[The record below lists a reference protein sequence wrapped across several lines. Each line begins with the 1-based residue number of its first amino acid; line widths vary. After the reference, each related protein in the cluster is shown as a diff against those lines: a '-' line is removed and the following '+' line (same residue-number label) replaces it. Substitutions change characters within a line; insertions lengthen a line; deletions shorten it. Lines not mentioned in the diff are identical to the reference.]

1 VYFPVN
7 YNLAPVRDRG
17 KADLV
22 GLGFSWENDMPG
34 TAQTAKGFDG
44 LLVGSFESRMSGEMA
59 RLIEHHGGRP
69 LVAPSMREIPL
80 EENREALAFGDK
92 LLAGE
97 LDILILLTGVGLR
110 TLVEALETRHPR
122 ERVVRALAGV
132 TRVCRGPKPV
142 AALKTLG
149 LDPGVTVPEPNTWI
163 ELLRALDEKAP
174 VGGRSVA
181 VQEYGVSNLELLQ
194 GLKER
199 GAEVIR
205 VPVYR
210 WALPDDLGP
219 LRSALEMI
227 AAGRVPVVLFT
238 NANQVEHVLQVARD
252 GGQDERLRA
261 AFARGVVASV
271 GPIASES
278 LRNHGIQVDLE
289 PPHPKMG
296 PLVKEAS
303 LRCHEILEGKRG
315 APGGGGPGDG
325 PSAGRIG
332 AASQG
337 GGRGRSG
344 AAIQIAPSRTIAPG
358 SGRDPLM
365 DGPFMHAC
373 RREPTSVTPIWLM
386 RQAGRYMREYRQIR
400 ARRSFREICRDPD
413 LVTQITV
420 YAVERLKV
428 DAAIIFADLLL
439 PVQGTGLTLA
449 YTRGEG
455 PSIDPPIRIPEDVDR
470 LREPDL
476 EESVGYVFEA
486 LRRTRLALPPGVPLL
501 GFAGAPFTMAS
512 YMIEG
517 GGSTHYVKTK
527 SFLMNDPGAWH
538 ALLEKISRITI
549 AYLNGQI
556 AAGAQAV
563 QIFDTWVGC
572 LGPADY
578 REFVLPH
585 TRRVIRELRSGT
597 PVIHFGTQTGS
608 LLPLMNEA
616 GGDVIGLD
624 WRVDLPVVWERL
636 GEVAV
641 QGNLDP
647 SVLFAARQEVCRRAR
662 ALLERVGGRP
672 GHIFNLGHGILPH
685 TPLDNV
691 LALVDAVHEWGGA

>member
-1 VYFPVN
+1 
-7 YNLAPVRDRG
+7 
-17 KADLV
+17 
-22 GLGFSWENDMPG
+22 MPG

-44 LLVGSFESRMSGEMA
+44 LLVGSFESRMAGEMA

-80 EENREALAFGDK
+80 EENREALSCGEK

-122 ERVVRALAGV
+122 ERIVKALAGV

-142 AALKTLG
+142 AALKAFG
-149 LDPGVTVPEPNTWI
+149 LDPGVTVPEPNTWV
-163 ELLRALDEKAP
+163 ELLRALDEKTS
-174 VGGRSVA
+174 VRGRRVA

-210 WALPDDLGP
+210 WALPLDLGP
-219 LRSALEMI
+219 IRSALEMI
-227 AAGRVPVVLFT
+227 AGGRVPVVLFT
-238 NANQVEHVLQVARD
+238 NANQVENIMQVARD
-252 GGQDERLRA
+252 SALDERVRA
-261 AFARGVVASV
+261 ALARGVVASV

-278 LRNHGIQVDLE
+278 LRNHGLQVDLE

-303 LRCHEILEGKRG
+303 LRCHEILAGKKDASRG
-315 APGGGGPGDG
+315 GVPESGPAGGG
-325 PSAGRIG
+325 IG
-332 AASQG
+332 AAPQG
-337 GGRGRSG
+337 GGFGRTGAALQVAPSPASAPARGRD
-344 AAIQIAPSRTIAPG
+344 ILT
-358 SGRDPLM
+358 
-365 DGPFMHAC
+365 DGPFMRAC
-373 RREPTSVTPIWLM
+373 RMEPASVTPIWLM

-400 ARRSFREICRDPD
+400 ARRSFLEMCRDPD

-449 YTRGEG
+449 YTKGEG
-455 PSIDPPIRIPEDVDR
+455 PSIGPPIRTPEDVDR

-476 EESVGYVFEA
+476 EDSVGYVFEA
-486 LRRTRLALPPGVPLL
+486 IRRTRRALPPAVPLL
-501 GFAGAPFTMAS
+501 GFAGAPFTIAS

-527 SFLMNDPGAWH
+527 SFLMKDPGAWH

-549 AYLNGQI
+549 SYLNGQI
-556 AAGAQAV
+556 AAGAHAV

-572 LGPADY
+572 LDPSDY

-585 TRRVIRELRSGT
+585 TRRVIRALRPGT

-608 LLPLMNEA
+608 LLPLLKEA

-624 WRVDLPVVWERL
+624 WRVDLPRTWESL
-636 GEVAV
+636 GDVAV

-647 SVLFAARQEVCRRAR
+647 AVLFAARQEVRRRAR